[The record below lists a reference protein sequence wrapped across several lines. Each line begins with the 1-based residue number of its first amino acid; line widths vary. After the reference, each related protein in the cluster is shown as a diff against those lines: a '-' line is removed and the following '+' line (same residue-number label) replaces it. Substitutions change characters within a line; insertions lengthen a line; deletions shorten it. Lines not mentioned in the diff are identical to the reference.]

1 MAHIHY
7 GNATTN
13 GPPVVNLVPLNTE
26 KAVNNTLGLMQ
37 LATPVSGDQS
47 FSGSFTPS
55 DFMGPL
61 MGMKMADLLTDLTAG
76 NL

>member
-1 MAHIHY
+1 MAHIHI
-7 GNATTN
+7 GNSTGS
-13 GPPVVNLVPLNTE
+13 GPVAVTLVPTNQ
-26 KAVNNTLGLMQ
+26 KAMNNTLGLMQ